1 MLVIMSVEWN
11 EEKVGLYI
19 RDKIEESINLD
30 YKAAGAIATEKTTE
44 IIKDISAFA
53 NSAGGIIYGLRVRG
67 QRQTSLGR
75 KT

>member
-30 YKAAGAIATEKTTE
+30 YKAAGAIATE
-44 IIKDISAFA
+44 
-53 NSAGGIIYGLRVRG
+53 
-67 QRQTSLGR
+67 
-75 KT
+75 